1 MANFITDPYTLVS
14 KTDARAS
21 AAGSDPTKRVAAS
34 DWNSIL
40 VALQDL
46 RTDAITARLATPN
59 SRTITA
65 GIGLSGG
72 GDLSANRT
80 LTLANTA
87 VAAGVY
93 GGGSLTVDAQGRL
106 TNAKQNHYHSV
117 VDYGAVGD
125 GVTDDRA
132 AFISTLA
139 AAKTSGARMYLPP
152 GTYKLSKYID
162 FSGIKGLHVFGSGAK
177 ILYQSADVSLV
188 GDGTAAAAENA
199 RSAFLVR
206 YCSDMIFDGII
217 FQGNAVDTDITNNN
231 LGNGIYA
238 THCVGIEV
246 RGCVNY
252 FGSSLYVQD
261 ALTATNGTGD
271 QLAVS
276 GSTVTLTDS
285 AGSFKDGHQHR
296 FITIEG
302 CTNQAN
308 NGKFPMLG
316 YGSSTSVTFTNVD
329 AINETSAFS
338 WSIDDND
345 RRTSV
350 IGGHSYGCRQSMRG
364 GNDMLI
370 DGHTFELPNTRDEL
384 GLGDEIS
391 IVGTTCTLKDEASNI
406 TKKHI
411 GRYIKIAGATSG
423 GNNGLFLITGVTA
436 QLTSGTRV
444 AALITYENASGVSEL
459 FTGSWW
465 IQNGE
470 KTGIGAGATAL
481 HRTTMVFTADNTTET
496 FTSTAH
502 GMATGYGPITVSNSG
517 GALPTGL
524 SAVTNYWV
532 INITA
537 DTFKLA
543 TSLANALAL
552 TNLSI
557 STDGT
562 GTQTLTTNSI
572 VLTSAASAFTANDVG
587 KNVRII
593 NPTSAANAGQF
604 TITAYVS
611 ATQVVFE
618 NSVGVSETFAQGWS
632 IDSYD
637 RVGGSG
643 AGFGSSHAIYV
654 FAGRSGYKITNC
666 TFRNI
671 RTTAVKCSGSA
682 LPIIDLEVSH
692 CTFVNCGAAVVWGA
706 DDSQQ
711 HSALSFHHNR
721 VIDCGTGRDG
731 WNDGAAI
738 GIIGSRTVD
747 VSHNKFWY
755 TINHYASAYGGG
767 LGASAAI
774 SASRYVSGVSQPIES
789 ILIKGNEFAGDPS
802 ATDLSDIL
810 TSVIALNQIGI
821 RTHYRTG
828 GTLTKHGLTFT
839 AANATE
845 IFTSATHGFET
856 GSGPV
861 RVSNSGGALPTG
873 LSAGVDY
880 WVIKLSTTT
889 FQLATSFANAVAL
902 TNLTISDDGTGTQ
915 TLTTNIM
922 TLTDSSAG
930 FSQQMVGRTIEFV
943 NSANGN
949 DVTGAIIR
957 SSPTAATL
965 TYFNTAGS
973 SISSA
978 AGTYRI
984 FPGKTATFS
993 NTAHA
998 GGVCRVNGNTFDN
1011 VCATSV
1017 TCTSC
1022 VGPDVYDN
1030 TYAFGSL
1037 KFAGDVNPRVY
1048 NNREIA
1054 SNSSGASI
1062 RFDSGTSWPTCFNNI
1077 VTNTE
1082 ALATTISARDMGIGV
1097 DSSTV
1102 RDYPLLGVR
1111 GKLRPTNSYEEVVV
1125 AYGSLHVDGDV
1136 LLVGGATYTYKA
1148 SAPGAN
1154 QFNSVATL
1162 LALINT
1168 AGTGFTAEDYGT
1180 SFTSGA
1186 VTTTHIRIRKSA
1198 QTVDDTAGALKI
1210 RSQVLNPTALVL
1222 LRNQHTTS
1230 GFCYGRGGGSAGPVA
1245 NKSVIWSPH
1254 AALTSTAVLVPENE
1268 AARAI
1273 MTGGMAQGRIVCTTK
1288 ALFTAGFTDNVV
1300 IGDGHSNPVTY
1311 YFDTIGAGGGT
1322 GVKVDISGAT
1332 TAKDCA
1338 VILRT
1343 AILANQP
1350 GFTITS
1356 NYVDAVISAV
1366 DTSAETLTS
1375 VAHGLLTGDQVRVS
1389 NSGGGL
1395 PGGLAAATDYWV
1407 IRVDADKIGLATTN
1421 ANALTGTKINLTS
1434 AGTGTNTINHGAFNI
1449 THNWVGSGGNV
1460 TITEGVTDA
1469 SFQVYGLS
1477 NGGNGSY
1484 MRVNNSLDAG
1494 ACCVMQ
1500 HAKNSDFG
1508 GNDTGAE
1515 FRWSLK

>member
-1 MANFITDPYTLVS
+1 MANFITDPYVLVNKS
-14 KTDARAS
+14 DAKAA

-46 RTDAITARLATPN
+46 RTDAITARLAVPST
-59 SRTITA
+59 RTITA
-65 GIGLSGG
+65 GTGLSGG
-72 GDLSANRT
+72 GDLSSNRT

-117 VDYGAVGD
+117 IDYGATGD

-132 AFISTLA
+132 AFISTIA
-139 AAKTSGARMYLPP
+139 AAKASGAKVFIPP

-162 FSGIKGLHVFGSGAK
+162 IAGVKGLHIFGSGAK

-252 FGSSLYVQD
+252 YGSSLYVQD
-261 ALTATNGTGD
+261 ALTATTGTGD
-271 QLAVS
+271 QLSVS

-285 AGSFKDGHQHR
+285 AGAFKDGHQHR

-316 YGSSTSVTFTNVD
+316 YGSATSVTFTNVD
-329 AINETSAFS
+329 AVNETSAFS

-345 RRTSV
+345 RMTSV

-384 GLGDEIS
+384 GLGDAIS
-391 IVGTTCTLKDEASNI
+391 IVGTTCTLKDETSTI
-406 TKKHI
+406 TRKHI

-481 HRTTMVFTADNTTET
+481 AKSGTTMT
-496 FTSTAH
+496 
-502 GMATGYGPITVSNSG
+502 
-517 GALPTGL
+517 
-524 SAVTNYWV
+524 
-532 INITA
+532 
-537 DTFKLA
+537 
-543 TSLANALAL
+543 
-552 TNLSI
+552 
-557 STDGT
+557 
-562 GTQTLTTNSI
+562 
-572 VLTSAASAFTANDVG
+572 LTSASSAFTANDVG
-587 KNVRII
+587 KNIRII

-604 TITAYVS
+604 TITVYVS
-611 ATQVVFE
+611 ATQIKFE
-618 NSVGVSETFAQGWS
+618 NSVGVAETFAQGWT

-654 FAGRSGYKITNC
+654 FAGRSGYKIINC

-738 GIIGSRTVD
+738 GIIGSRTVN

-755 TINHYASAYGGG
+755 TMNHYASAYGGG

-789 ILIKGNEFAGDPS
+789 IIIEGNEFAGDPS
-802 ATDLSDIL
+802 STDLSDIL
-810 TSVIALNQIGI
+810 TSTIALNQIGI
-821 RTHYRTG
+821 RAHYRTG

-839 AANATE
+839 ADNATE
-845 IFTSATHGFET
+845 IFTSATHNFET
-856 GSGPV
+856 GTGPV

-873 LSAGVDY
+873 LTAGVDY
-880 WVIKLSTTT
+880 WVIKLSATT

-915 TLTTNIM
+915 TITTNIM
-922 TLTDSSAG
+922 TLTDSSAA
-930 FSQQMVGRTIEFV
+930 FSQQLVGRTIEFV

-949 DVTGAIIR
+949 DVTGAIIQ
-957 SSPTAATL
+957 SSPTAGTL

-973 SISSA
+973 AISSA

-984 FPGKTATFS
+984 FAGKTATFS

-998 GGVCRVNGNTFDN
+998 GGMCRVSGNTFDN

-1022 VGPDVYDN
+1022 VGPDVHDN
-1030 TYAFGSL
+1030 VYAFGSL

-1048 NNREIA
+1048 NNREVA

-1097 DSSTV
+1097 DSSTI

-1198 QTVDDTAGALKI
+1198 QTIDDTAGALKI

-1222 LRNQHTTS
+1222 LRNVHTTS

-1273 MTGGMAQGRIVCTTK
+1273 MSGGMAQGRIVCTTK

-1338 VILRT
+1338 AILRT

-1449 THNWVGSGGNV
+1449 THNWVGAGGNV

-1469 SFQVYGLS
+1469 SFQVYGLA

-1484 MRVNNSLDAG
+1484 MRVNNLLDAG
-1494 ACCVMQ
+1494 SCCVIQ